1 MDEREDRQA
10 VSTKGGVIS
19 HRPCCTPPA
28 QCCYKRKED
37 NGRGM
42 KDIKHD
48 VRRRRRRER
57 EEMFWPRVHGAD
69 EAGGQTQSVSQS
81 ARPRRERRQSGHS
94 TPADGPV
101 GMLD

>member
-42 KDIKHD
+42 KDIKHHD
-48 VRRRRRRER
+48 VRRRRRER
-57 EEMFWPRVHGAD
+57 EEMF
-69 EAGGQTQSVSQS
+69 GQECTAQTKLEVRRSQSVSL
-81 ARPRRERRQSGHS
+81 R
-94 TPADGPV
+94 D
-101 GMLD
+101 